1 MIREFAFSR
10 EIGFPLLTFA
20 TELLLNPLKNLTMI
34 AKVLYRL
41 TVTWILFMIA
51 FPAMADSS
59 ESVTVYVGET
69 KTLTVPDY
77 IADHAIIT
85 HFSIGY
91 TDCLQRVSSNRTS
104 IRVRGVK
111 ASGTTVL
118 VTCNWQLS
126 TLETGE
132 HRFKVTVKERTDSS
146 TGTLGE
152 KDSVTLPDSIRL
164 EVGESQSVTAIT
176 DAGMSVMWTWMGGDN
191 SIATRAVQGMY
202 DQTAVFTGVANGS
215 TDVYAKSSK
224 GGMARMNIT
233 VLSPVRAESVTLKPD
248 SLVMVPGSEHTF
260 EATVLP
266 ADATDGE
273 LTWTSSETSVAVV
286 DGNGTVNAVGEGLT
300 VITVTTRGGLI
311 DRCPVNVRPETVSL
325 VIDDE
330 KDWTTNARMADI
342 TYTRRLYKG
351 WNSFCLPFA
360 MTLADLPE
368 GCTMAAITN
377 IQRTGNKYFMVLD
390 SIVQTDAGVPFLV
403 HAPEDLT
410 MIYQGQS
417 VPLVQSPVSGG
428 LTTGCFTRT
437 VIGKDCY
444 KLNAEGTAFGITRT
458 EDAVCAPFRLYIPV
472 PDKGTNDFEP
482 SITNLKAE

>member
-1 MIREFAFSR
+1 
-10 EIGFPLLTFA
+10 
-20 TELLLNPLKNLTMI
+20 MI

-41 TVTWILFMIA
+41 TLAWVLFLIA

-77 IADHAIIT
+77 IAEHAIIT
-85 HFSIGY
+85 HFSVGY

-104 IRVRGVK
+104 IRVRGLK
-111 ASGTTVL
+111 ASGITVL

-132 HRFKVTVKERTDSS
+132 HRFKVTVKERDGSS
-146 TGTLGE
+146 TGTMGE

-164 EVGESQSVTAIT
+164 EVGESHSVTAVT
-176 DAGMSVMWTWMGGDN
+176 DAGMSVMWTWLGGDN
-191 SIATRAVQGMY
+191 SVVTRTIQGLY
-202 DQTAVFTGVANGS
+202 DQTAVFTGVASGS

-233 VLSPVRAESVTLKPD
+233 VLSPVKAESVTMKPD
-248 SLVMVPGSEHTF
+248 SLVMAPGSEHTF
-260 EATVLP
+260 ETTVLP
-266 ADATDGE
+266 LDATDGA
-273 LTWTSSETSVAVV
+273 LTWTSSDTSVAVV
-286 DGNGTVNAVGEGLT
+286 DANGTVKAVGEGLA
-300 VITVTTRGGLI
+300 VITVTTRGGLS
-311 DRCPVNVRPETVSL
+311 DRCPVNVRQQNVAL

-330 KDWTTNARMADI
+330 TGWTGDACVADV

-368 GCTMAAITN
+368 GSTMATVTN
-377 IQRTGNKYFMVLD
+377 IQTTGDRVSLILGN
-390 SIVQTDAGVPFLV
+390 IVQSDAGVPFLV
-403 HAPEDLT
+403 HVPDNLT
-410 MIYQGQS
+410 MTFQRQS
-417 VPLVQSPVSGG
+417 VQLVQSPVSGG
-428 LTTGCFTRT
+428 LMTGSFTGT
-437 VIGKDCY
+437 VIGKGCY

-458 EDAVCAPFRLYIPV
+458 EDALCAPFRLYIPV
-472 PDKGTNDFEP
+472 R
-482 SITNLKAE
+482 